1 MLLIFNDSHFSYRQT
16 NLWCQTRG
24 NFTNSSNFT
33 KPQTSGNE
41 NLSLGFFI
49 FDLHFLCF
57 RCTFTPDIF
66 FPITQIAKQSRL
78 FCVGRR
84 TRSTITLDN
93 LCDYICYWV
102 IPVFKAPRDSSNLNA
117 SYHKRSLYHVIIWLA
132 PWQNKISLILRCD
145 WLPELSRYRY
155 FALSGFP
162 AVSRKKI
169 VSFSYNK
176 SFIDPACSVKMV
188 EYWLVL
194 FCEFTNLLSLY
205 FLGKCDSVL
214 RTRFYFK
221 TRFFLEL
228 LDIRFT
234 IFPIHLL

>member
-1 MLLIFNDSHFSYRQT
+1 MLLIFHDSHFSYRRT

-93 LCDYICYWV
+93 LITWYYFTWCMVSKLYLCDHICYWV
-102 IPVFKAPRDSSNLNA
+102 IPVFKAPRDSSNLSA
-117 SYHKRSLYHVIIWLA
+117 SCHMRSLYRVINDYMA
-132 PWQNKISLILRCD
+132 SSLTEQD
-145 WLPELSRYRY
+145 
-155 FALSGFP
+155 
-162 AVSRKKI
+162 
-169 VSFSYNK
+169 
-176 SFIDPACSVKMV
+176 
-188 EYWLVL
+188 
-194 FCEFTNLLSLY
+194 
-205 FLGKCDSVL
+205 
-214 RTRFYFK
+214 
-221 TRFFLEL
+221 
-228 LDIRFT
+228 
-234 IFPIHLL
+234 